1 MNRKAVYIIL
11 VALAVLILFAL
22 LWWWFL
28 QRQSNAIQNTGT
40 FGSAQNAQSTG
51 TSTGNRPDT
60 NIGTALPGQNIVV
73 DGGQDTN
80 IQLGTVGGQTQTG
93 AGGIVAVGPVTVT
106 TPTGSVGVPNV
117 VWLSGSPTSQTV
129 ITTGTGTSTTL
140 TSGPGTVFN
149 PTPINEIASST
160 PVGNGGILPN
170 IGYNGYGQQ
179 QNGGGSAAGSI
190 AMAAGVGVVSC
201 AIVPALQ
208 AAAQALGFAEATGK
222 AAAAQATAS
231 GAATAVAAMS
241 VSTIDLGTN
250 ARLSLGLPALSGQI
264 GQLGGNQT
272 SQQTIDQFMGCVTR
286 NIAKLMLQQIT
297 NSVVNWINSGFNGS
311 PSFVQN
317 PTQFLQKTADQ
328 IAGQYIQS
336 SALSFLCS
344 PFQLQ
349 VKIAIAQ
356 SYANRSGA
364 GSCTLTQVSNNIT
377 GFMRGTFSTAGG
389 WPAFLS
395 FTSIPTNNPYGAFI
409 YASAGISGATSRA
422 QNQVRTD
429 LLQGSGFLSFQ
440 QKVPGSCV
448 TTSNPPAPSL
458 NKSVTEIAGP
468 NQSGQATQY
477 QVCDYV
483 TTTPGRVIADSL
495 GATQKSTL
503 DQLTLAKSF
512 DEIISALINQLMV
525 RTLQGGL
532 SNLSGQNGYASN
544 FYTSDQQQ
552 AQTQQQTLLA
562 QMQNDTVTASQY
574 GSVQQGSIQDIQ
586 AVQSQ
591 LNDVY
596 NCWNNVATAS
606 STSTITPSVQ
616 AQASTNATAA
626 STTLN
631 SLNTSVA
638 NYNDRITKV
647 NVAIVALQQFQSRL
661 LSATSGSEVTAVQS
675 EYNSAKAAGQFPTTV
690 DVTNAQQNRASLQSD
705 MSTLRSQAT
714 LSLSQCNV
722 IY

>member
-1 MNRKAVYIIL
+1 
-11 VALAVLILFAL
+11 
-22 LWWWFL
+22 
-28 QRQSNAIQNTGT
+28 
-40 FGSAQNAQSTG
+40 
-51 TSTGNRPDT
+51 
-60 NIGTALPGQNIVV
+60 
-73 DGGQDTN
+73 
-80 IQLGTVGGQTQTG
+80 
-93 AGGIVAVGPVTVT
+93 
-106 TPTGSVGVPNV
+106 
-117 VWLSGSPTSQTV
+117 
-129 ITTGTGTSTTL
+129 
-140 TSGPGTVFN
+140 VFN
-149 PTPINEIASST
+149 PTPINQISSST

-179 QNGGGSAAGSI
+179 QSGGGSALGSVAI
-190 AMAAGVGVVSC
+190 AAGVGVVSC

-208 AAAQALGFAEATGK
+208 EVASKLFGAKEAAPQAALQTGVSTAQAGT
-222 AAAAQATAS
+222 
-231 GAATAVAAMS
+231 AAMS
-241 VSTIDLGTN
+241 VSTIDLGAN
-250 ARLSLGLPALSGQI
+250 ARLGI
-264 GQLGGNQT
+264 GFTGVTASVAGNQQ
-272 SQQTIDQFMGCVTR
+272 SQQIIDQFMGCITR

-311 PSFVQN
+311 PAFVQN

-349 VKIAIAQ
+349 VRIAIAQ

-364 GSCTLTQVSNNIT
+364 PSCTLTQVSNNINS
-377 GFMRGTFSTAGG
+377 FMRGTFSTAGG
-389 WPAFLS
+389 WPALLS
-395 FTSIPTNNPYGAFI
+395 FTSIPTNNPYGAFL
-409 YASAGISGATSRA
+409 YASAGLSASVSSA
-422 QNQVRTD
+422 QGQVRTD
-429 LLQGSGFLSFQ
+429 LLQGGGFLSFQ

-458 NKSVTEIAGP
+458 NKSVTAIAGS

-483 TTTPGRVIADSL
+483 TTTPGKVIADSL

-544 FYTSDQQQ
+544 FYTADQQQ
-552 AQTQQQTLLA
+552 AQNQQQTLLT
-562 QMQNDTVTASQY
+562 QMQSDTVTANQY

-586 AVQSQ
+586 AVQNQ

-616 AQASTNATAA
+616 AQAATNAGTA

-631 SLNTSVA
+631 SLNSAV
-638 NYNDRITKV
+638 NSYNDRITKV
-647 NVAIVALQQFQSRL
+647 NVGIVALQQLQSRL
-661 LSATSGSEVTAVQS
+661 LSATSGSEVTAVQT
-675 EYNSAKAAGQFPTTV
+675 EYNSAKTAGQFPTTV
-690 DVTNAQQNRASLQSD
+690 DVTNAQQNRASLQSQ
-705 MSTLRSQAT
+705 MAT
-714 LSLSQCNV
+714 LSSQASVSLTQCNA